1 MKHLKTVTCKPKAA
15 QQTVLQIKLDSLL
28 FYFDTGTQAYFNKY
42 GSGAL

>member
-1 MKHLKTVTCKPKAA
+1 MKHLRPVSCKPKPA
-15 QQTVLQIKLDSLL
+15 QQTVLEIKLESAL